1 MSGIRFTPDHAHG
14 SAFLEQPSFRV
25 GENNHGHALNKSV
38 SVNSNISSLD
48 KATSPGSIGQ
58 PRFTAAQT
66 NALTGSHKRSTS
78 SSHIMDQNTQII
90 DYNNTPG
97 AQMPLSAQEPLDMPV
112 RQFSRLS
119 VCSARVPVAAG
130 VGELATAS
138 NAQPSTASWMQDV
151 SVTDEDNEDSPGSDN
166 GATYPSPPAN
176 PSAGLPGSLTTPSDS
191 PGPFG
196 VNPRFSANH
205 TSNHHIEHRIRHD
218 KQFWGDDTLTIPS
231 QSRTSRVS
239 PRHLRDRAHDGQVR
253 RAIREPLVAPGPSV
267 SGAPPN
273 NFSRTIAISGLAH
286 FPLAALGGSSSGA
299 ITGGPGITSFPL
311 PPFNN
316 GGPSGAGPARQA
328 AGQRPQL
335 GSVQDTS
342 VPSGRNQVNGSPPR
356 NGAGGQA
363 SAAAGYGSGQP
374 AGNVVNQTAIANAGE
389 GAAAAHFAPTGIF
402 RPMNAVTRP
411 FFHPDFDSQRE
422 LKRRLGISPN
432 YAGDAS
438 IARNQ
443 SAAIPDS
450 ENVAFWITNLPPR
463 VTHNQLLGQ
472 IRGIG
477 RIWACVISPPAGD
490 HVTSAAKVV
499 FFELA
504 AAQKFLAHCSD
515 PQRRL
520 IVGGYVARVCLN
532 RTKKAEENVEGNHSR
547 VVIIQGNPSFVN
559 PATLLQHFSKNF
571 EYDIDEIITH
581 VLNSQM
587 GHVEVR
593 FGSWRSQAETSRQC
607 IKAMYPP
614 GGDLSPVWS
623 LRYGIDPCSV

>member
-1 MSGIRFTPDHAHG
+1 MSGARFTPVHLQG
-14 SAFLEQPSFRV
+14 SAFFEHPDSLV
-25 GENNHGHALNKSV
+25 GDINHSHAPNKPD
-38 SVNSNISSLD
+38 SVNANISSLD
-48 KATSPGSIGQ
+48 DGTCPGSFSL
-58 PRFTAAQT
+58 PRFTLAPGITQT
-66 NALTGSHKRSTS
+66 HALTVSHKRSTS
-78 SSHIMDQNTQII
+78 PSHIMDQNTQIV

-97 AQMPLSAQEPLDMPV
+97 AHLPLSAQEPLDMPV
-112 RQFSRLS
+112 QQFSQLA
-119 VCSARVPVAAG
+119 VCSGGVPVAGG
-130 VGELATAS
+130 VGEFPTAP
-138 NAQPSTASWMQDV
+138 NVQPSNASWMQDV
-151 SVTDEDNEDSPGSDN
+151 SVTDEDNEDSPDSDN
-166 GATYPSPPAN
+166 GATQPSPPAN
-176 PSAGLPGSLTTPSDS
+176 PSAGLPGSLTTPNDS

-196 VNPRFSANH
+196 PPTGRIPPR
-205 TSNHHIEHRIRHD
+205 R
-218 KQFWGDDTLTIPS
+218 
-231 QSRTSRVS
+231 
-239 PRHLRDRAHDGQVR
+239 LRDRAHDGQVQH
-253 RAIREPLVAPGPSV
+253 AIREPVAPGPST
-267 SGAPPN
+267 SGVPPN
-273 NFSRTIAISGLAH
+273 NFRRPNAISGLAH
-286 FPLAALGGSSSGA
+286 FPLATLSSNSNGA
-299 ITGGPGITSFPL
+299 INGGPGITRFPL
-311 PPFNN
+311 PLFNN
-316 GGPSGAGPARQA
+316 GPSGAEPAHQA

-335 GSVQDTS
+335 VSVQGANM
-342 VPSGRNQVNGSPPR
+342 PPGRNQVNDSLPR
-356 NGAGGQA
+356 NDTGGQA
-363 SAAAGYGSGQP
+363 SAGSYGLRLS
-374 AGNVVNQTAIANAGE
+374 AGNTVNLAAIADAGE
-389 GAAAAHFAPTGIF
+389 GAAQFAPTGIF

-411 FFHPDFDSQRE
+411 FYHPDFDSQRE

-463 VTHNQLLGQ
+463 
-472 IRGIG
+472 IRGMG

-490 HVTSAAKVV
+490 HATSAAKVV

-559 PATLLQHFSKNF
+559 PVTLLRHFSKNF

-587 GHVEVR
+587 GHVEIR

-623 LRYGIDPCSV
+623 LRYGTDPCSI

>member
-1 MSGIRFTPDHAHG
+1 MSGTRFTPVHLQG
-14 SAFLEQPSFRV
+14 SAFFEHLDSLV
-25 GENNHGHALNKSV
+25 GDINHSHAPNKPD
-38 SVNSNISSLD
+38 SVNANISSLD
-48 KATSPGSIGQ
+48 DGTCPGSFSL
-58 PRFTAAQT
+58 PRFTLAPGITQT
-66 NALTGSHKRSTS
+66 HALTVSHKRSTS
-78 SSHIMDQNTQII
+78 PSHIMDQNTQIV

-97 AQMPLSAQEPLDMPV
+97 AHLPLSAQEPLNMPV
-112 RQFSRLS
+112 QQFSQLA
-119 VCSARVPVAAG
+119 VCSGGVPVAGG
-130 VGELATAS
+130 VGEFPTAP
-138 NAQPSTASWMQDV
+138 NVQPSNASWMQDV
-151 SVTDEDNEDSPGSDN
+151 SVTDEDNEDSPDSDN
-166 GATYPSPPAN
+166 GATQPSPPAN
-176 PSAGLPGSLTTPSDS
+176 PSAGLPGSLTTPNDS

-196 VNPRFSANH
+196 VSTRFSAHH
-205 TSNHHIEHRIRHD
+205 TSNHHIENRIHHDHR
-218 KQFWGDDTLTIPS
+218 FSSGDSLHLTLQPPTGRIP
-231 QSRTSRVS
+231 
-239 PRHLRDRAHDGQVR
+239 PRRLRDRAHDGQVQH
-253 RAIREPLVAPGPSV
+253 AIREPVAPGPST
-267 SGAPPN
+267 SGVPPN
-273 NFSRTIAISGLAH
+273 NFRRPNAISGLAH
-286 FPLAALGGSSSGA
+286 FPLATLSSNSNGA
-299 ITGGPGITSFPL
+299 INGGPGITSFPL
-311 PPFNN
+311 PLFNN
-316 GGPSGAGPARQA
+316 GPSGAEPAHQA

-335 GSVQDTS
+335 VSVQGANM
-342 VPSGRNQVNGSPPR
+342 PPGRNQVNDSLPR
-356 NGAGGQA
+356 NDTGGQA
-363 SAAAGYGSGQP
+363 SAGSYGLGLS
-374 AGNVVNQTAIANAGE
+374 AGNTVNLAAIADAGE
-389 GAAAAHFAPTGIF
+389 GAAQFAPTGIF

-411 FFHPDFDSQRE
+411 FYHPDFDSQRE

-472 IRGIG
+472 IRGMG

-490 HVTSAAKVV
+490 HATSAAKVV

-559 PATLLQHFSKNF
+559 PVTLLRHFSKNF

-587 GHVEVR
+587 GHVEIR

-623 LRYGIDPCSV
+623 LRYGTDPCSI